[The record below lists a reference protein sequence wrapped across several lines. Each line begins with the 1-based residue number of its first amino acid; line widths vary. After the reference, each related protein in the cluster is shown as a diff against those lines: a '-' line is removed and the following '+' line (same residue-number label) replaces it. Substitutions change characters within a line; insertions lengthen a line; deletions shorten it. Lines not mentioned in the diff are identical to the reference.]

1 MRFSRDGLGCIN
13 KGLAADE
20 AGEKAQALELYKR
33 GWQHLLRAISVSSQG
48 EECVSSSWG
57 SARQMQHKMQRTLN
71 NITTHLAILET
82 SSDLGSAPT
91 LNTSSVS
98 GSNATD
104 ISKEGL
110 YPKLPTINKPERPA
124 RPHLLSANG
133 QAGAV
138 GAGQPPAYSPQAVDG
153 HLSISYGTD
162 AGKMSLV
169 GKEFYIL
176 RNQR

>member
-13 KGLAADE
+13 KGLTADE

-71 NITTHLAILET
+71 NITTCLAILET
-82 SSDLGSAPT
+82 SSDLGS
-91 LNTSSVS
+91 
-98 GSNATD
+98 
-104 ISKEGL
+104 
-110 YPKLPTINKPERPA
+110 
-124 RPHLLSANG
+124 
-133 QAGAV
+133 
-138 GAGQPPAYSPQAVDG
+138 PPAYSPQAVDG
-153 HLSISYGTD
+153 HLSISYGTG

-169 GKEFYIL
+169 GKEFYI
-176 RNQR
+176 RTSRHEKQSGMSAQTGANPNN